1 VFFLTSKT
9 EEARAEALVLMG
21 NKANLVTPRN
31 GELMIA
37 ATQVRVKRPFK
48 IYMLTMGNKAN
59 LVTPRNG
66 ELMIAA
72 TQGRVKNPR
81 VNLLASWLKGTRPT
95 WSHPG
100 MESS

>member
-1 VFFLTSKT
+1 
-9 EEARAEALVLMG
+9 
-21 NKANLVTPRN
+21 
-31 GELMIA
+31 MIA

-81 VNLLASWLKGTRPT
+81 VNLLAC
-95 WSHPG
+95 
-100 MESS
+100 